1 MSANRS
7 LINPTANAQLDKALR
22 DKLRRRADA
31 AGSLGELV
39 PLAVRLGLIQNS
51 LKPRFRAPQMV
62 VFAGDHG
69 LVVDSVVE
77 PGQPTTWQQVSRLL
91 ASQLPLSV
99 FAGIN
104 GLELSVVDCGMAE
117 PTSTHA
123 RLLARKIAHGTRNSR
138 VAPGMSIEQVH
149 AAIRAGME
157 IGDSLPGNVVACAG
171 IGEGSQEVSAALLSS
186 LSGTPVAELLM
197 SRPATAP
204 NFLAHQVSVLQAAQ
218 HRHRELDDP
227 VELLAALG
235 GFELAMMVGTLLVAA
250 SRRHLILVDGLPALA
265 ALMVASRIAPA
276 LTDYCVFCRSHSHR
290 GLDRGLQLFHASAL
304 LELGIDSVDGTGA
317 TLAWPLVRSAA
328 ALLTEVAEGEEAGP
342 TLPAELGD
350 LGPAPVSFAD
360 PAKPAPATSG
370 WARAIKAGFSL
381 R

>member
-7 LINPTANAQLDKALR
+7 LINPTANPQLDQALR
-22 DKLRRRADA
+22 EKLRRRAVA

-51 LKPRFRAPQMV
+51 LKPRFRSPQIV

-77 PGQPTTWQQVSRLL
+77 PGQATTLQSVNRLL

-99 FAGIN
+99 FAAIQ
-104 GLELSVVDCGMAE
+104 GLELSVVDCGMAS
-117 PTSTHA
+117 PTNSHA

-138 VAPGMSIEQVH
+138 VAPSMSVDQVH

-157 IGDSLPGNVVACAG
+157 IGDSLPGNVVVCAG
-171 IGEGSQEVSAALLSS
+171 IGEGSSEVSAALLSS
-186 LSGTPVAELLM
+186 LSGTSVTELLV
-197 SRPATAP
+197 SSLNAAP
-204 NFLAHQVSVLQAAQ
+204 GFLAHQISVLQAAQ
-218 HRHRELDDP
+218 HRHRELEDP

-235 GFELAMMVGTLLVAA
+235 GFEIAMMVGTLLVAA

-276 LTDYCVFCRSHSHR
+276 LTDYCVFCRSHSHP
-290 GLDRGLQLFHASAL
+290 GLDRALRLFHASAL
-304 LELGIDSVDGTGA
+304 LELGIESIDGTGA

-342 TLPAELGD
+342 TLPAELG
-350 LGPAPVSFAD
+350 GPETSTGTT
-360 PAKPAPATSG
+360 PAVPESNPGG
-370 WARAIKAGFSL
+370 WARAMKSGFSL